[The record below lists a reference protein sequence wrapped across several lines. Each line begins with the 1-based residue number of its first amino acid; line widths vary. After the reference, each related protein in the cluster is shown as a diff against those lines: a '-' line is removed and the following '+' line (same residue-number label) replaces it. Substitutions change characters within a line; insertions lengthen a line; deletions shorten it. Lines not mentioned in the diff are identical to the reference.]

1 MDNTRELPKIYEPGS
16 QEQDIYDFW
25 LKGGF
30 FNGEADR
37 SKKPYC
43 IVIPPPNVTGQ
54 LHMGHAFDNT
64 LQDILIRLRRMQ
76 GYATLW
82 QPGTDHA
89 GIATQARVEEELR
102 KDGLSRHDLGR
113 EAFLEK
119 VWQWKDEYGG
129 RIINQL
135 YRLGASCDW
144 RRTRFTMDDGLSAAV
159 LEVFVDLYN
168 KGLIYKGNRIINW
181 CPRCATAL
189 SDVETE
195 HEDQA
200 GHLYHI
206 KYPIEGSDEFLII
219 ATTRPETMMGDTGIA
234 VHPEDARY
242 SHLIG
247 RNAILPLMNRPI
259 PIFADDYVDKDF
271 GTGCV
276 KVTPCH
282 DPNDFDMGK
291 RHDLEF
297 VLIMDGAGSINENGG
312 KYCGLPREEARKA
325 VLADLEAQGLLFKI
339 EEHRH
344 NVGTCQRCGTV
355 IEPITSSQWFVKM
368 APLAEMALDVVYKGD
383 IRFVPDRFAKN
394 YLNWM
399 ENVHD
404 WCISRQLW
412 WGHRIPAWYCDDCGE
427 MVVSKTAVHGCP
439 KCGSAHMK
447 QDEDVLDTWF
457 SSALW
462 PFSTLGW
469 PEKTEELDFFYP
481 TSVLVTGYDIIF
493 FWVAR
498 MIFSGLEH
506 MGQKPF
512 HDVFLHGLVRDS
524 QGRKMSK
531 SLGNGVDPIEV
542 IEQYGA
548 DALRFTLV
556 TGIGPG
562 NDTRFYTERV
572 EANRNFCN
580 KIWNASRFVMM
591 NLTTDDFTL
600 PQQLDLEDKWILSR
614 LNTITREVTD
624 NLERYELGV
633 AADKLYS
640 FVWDELCDWFIELCK
655 IRFQGEDGDA
665 SLRAQK
671 VLGFVLT
678 QTLQLLHPFMP
689 FITESIWQA
698 LPHQG
703 AALMTSRWPEFQESL
718 DFPAES
724 EQMAQIMAAI
734 RSVRNLRAEMNVPPS
749 RKAALFVVAAEPV
762 LFAAAEPFM
771 KRLAWA
777 SEVHISQDKP
787 ADAGKMA
794 SCVTQ
799 SAQIFMPMGDLVD
812 TAKEL
817 ERLEKE
823 RDNAAAQIS
832 RIEGKL
838 SNQEFV
844 GKAPEKVVQ
853 AERDKLEGF
862 RAVLEKVEQSIA
874 GLKG

>member
-1 MDNTRELPKIYEPGS
+1 MDNARELPKIYEPGE
-16 QEQDIYDFW
+16 QEQSIYDFW

-64 LQDILIRLRRMQ
+64 LQDILIRLHRMQ

-102 KDGLSRHDLGR
+102 RDGLTRHDLGR

-144 RRTRFTMDDGLSAAV
+144 RRTRFTMDEGLSAAV

-200 GHLYHI
+200 GRLYHI
-206 KYPIEGSDEFLII
+206 KYPIEGSDAFLII

-247 RNAILPLMNRPI
+247 KNAILPLMNRPI
-259 PIFADDYVDKDF
+259 PIFADDYVDKSF

-297 VLIMDGAGSINENGG
+297 VLIMDGAGNINENGG

-325 VLADLEAQGLLFKI
+325 VLADLEAEGLLVKT

-383 IRFVPDRFAKN
+383 IRFVPERFAKN
-394 YLNWM
+394 YTNWM

-427 MVVSKTAVHGCP
+427 MVVSKTAVTACP
-439 KCGSAHMK
+439 KCGSAHIH

-469 PEKTEELDFFYP
+469 PERTDELDFFYP

-512 HDVFLHGLVRDS
+512 SDVFLHGLVRDS

-600 PQQLDLEDKWILSR
+600 PEQLDLEDKWILSR
-614 LNTITREVTD
+614 LNTLTREVTD

-655 IRFQGEDGDA
+655 IRFQGEDEAA

-698 LPHQG
+698 LPHEG
-703 AALMTSRWPEFQESL
+703 EALMTSQWPTFQDAL
-718 DFPAES
+718 DFPAEG

-749 RKAALFVVAAEPV
+749 RKAALFVVAAEPG

-787 ADAGKMA
+787 TDAGKMA

-823 RDNAAAQIS
+823 RDNAATQIA

-862 RAVLEKVEQSIA
+862 RTVLEKVEQSIA
-874 GLKG
+874 ALQG